1 MNNGRTLEG
10 SNAGRQEI
18 AAAAAMLLEPDGEK
32 RNEACDTLKKHYETR
47 TSPVLFIRKEE
58 RERLVDHVRRH
69 YGEDMREV
77 MASAERVAAK
87 TFLFR
92 GEWDMEPTCVPVT
105 FAEDID
111 WQHVPAGDVEWAYML
126 NRHAYWV
133 DLGQAYLV
141 TGESKYAEAFCMQL
155 DDWLRRN
162 PVPAGSAEASATLAW
177 RTIEAGLRCINW
189 IRAYECF
196 RDYPGFTAEL
206 FGRMLVSLHEHGEY
220 IAGAFDPW
228 RRLSNWGV
236 LENAGLFAL
245 GVFMPEFRNAAF
257 WLEMSADRL
266 RQTAALQI
274 GRDGMHWEQSPLYH
288 NEVFF
293 QYMHVLHLAENNGI
307 SLYPEWISAVRR
319 MAEANLYSVKPGG
332 RQLMKGDSDD
342 NDMRDALTAG
352 AIQFGDGEL
361 KYAGHDRV
369 DLANLW
375 LYGLSKAE
383 AYERLTPVRPEAAS
397 RAFEEAGQYVMRS
410 GWEPDALFA
419 SMNCG
424 PMGGGHGHADLLH
437 VDLCAYGRDLLM
449 DPGRYTYSGG
459 DEFRR
464 YFKQGAA
471 HNTTL
476 VDGKEFTE
484 YLDTWDYG
492 RIAAPLG
499 TRWSSGPAADY
510 AEGSHDGYLHL
521 ADPVIPKRR
530 LIFVKPG
537 YWLLADSFRCKDAH
551 RFEQRFHFAPG
562 QVSIGERGVVF
573 TTEDG
578 TAGLHVLP
586 VTRTPLRA
594 GTEPGSG
601 GDGAGGSAG
610 EAADGQGI
618 GCGDQAAARAAL
630 SDGAEAARMAGLAA
644 NAPGE
649 EPGGPNGT
657 GATAQADTGAG
668 NSGLPHTA
676 RASAASPHPETDG
689 PVPAS
694 LSVPT
699 PGEGAAPADTGAAG
713 RGPLLVR
720 AEDAFVSYRYNEMTP
735 APAVTFSCAS
745 AGSASMLQVLYPVR
759 SGVTEVPEVE
769 QVDVYTYNGAK
780 VPDSAAEACRLI
792 WKSSGEQH
800 IVVIC
805 HQTPS
810 TSIMSYI
817 VEGTQVFGEV
827 VLLKKTPQGIETIKV
842 R

>member
-1 MNNGRTLEG
+1 MKSGRIWEG
-10 SNAGRQEI
+10 PNAGQPEL
-18 AAAAAMLLEPDGEK
+18 AAAAAALLKPDGE
-32 RNEACDTLKKHYETR
+32 RGNEAYDTLKKHYETR
-47 TSPVLFIRKEE
+47 TSPVLFIRQEE
-58 RERLVDHVRRH
+58 RERLVSHVRNH

-141 TGESKYAEAFCMQL
+141 TGDGKYAEAFCVQL

-162 PVPAGSAEASATLAW
+162 PVPAGPAEASATLAW

-206 FGRMLVSLHEHGEY
+206 FGRMLESLHEHGEY
-220 IAGAFDPW
+220 IAAAFDPW

-257 WLEMSADRL
+257 WLEVSADRL

-274 GRDGMHWEQSPLYH
+274 GRDGFHWEQSPLYH

-307 SLYPEWISAVRR
+307 GLYPEWISAVRR
-319 MAEANLYSVKPGG
+319 MAKANLYSVKPGG

-352 AIQFGDGEL
+352 AIQFGDAEL
-361 KYAGHDRV
+361 KYAGHARV

-375 LYGLSKAE
+375 LYGLHKAE

-410 GWEPDALFA
+410 DWEPDARFA

-424 PMGGGHGHADLLH
+424 PMGGGHGHADMLH

-449 DPGRYTYSGG
+449 DPGRYTYYGG

-464 YFKQGAA
+464 YFKLGAA

-530 LIFVKPG
+530 LIFVKPD
-537 YWLLADSFRCKDAH
+537 YWLLADSFRCGDAH

-562 QVSIGERGVVF
+562 QVRVEERGVSF

-578 TAGLHVLP
+578 AAGLHLLP
-586 VTRTPLRA
+586 VTRTPLL
-594 GTEPGSG
+594 TETGSG
-601 GDGAGGSAG
+601 TGGDSAGASAG
-610 EAADGQGI
+610 ETADEQGN
-618 GCGDQAAARAAL
+618 GCSDQAGITAGQTTAGAPVQAGTDVGGEGAQPHAAAGTSPRAET
-630 SDGAEAARMAGLAA
+630 DE
-644 NAPGE
+644 
-649 EPGGPNGT
+649 GGPAFLT
-657 GATAQADTGAG
+657 
-668 NSGLPHTA
+668 
-676 RASAASPHPETDG
+676 
-689 PVPAS
+689 
-694 LSVPT
+694 VPT
-699 PGEGAAPADTGAAG
+699 PGEGAVPAGIGAAG

-720 AEDAFVSYRYNEMTP
+720 TEDAYVSYRYNEMTP
-735 APAVTFSCAS
+735 APAVTFSC
-745 AGSASMLQVLYPVR
+745 GSTGPASMMQVLYPVR
-759 SGVTEVPEVE
+759 PGKTEVPVVE
-769 QVDVYTYNGAK
+769 QADVFTYNGAK
-780 VPDSAAEACRLI
+780 VPDSVAEACRLT
-792 WKSSGEQH
+792 WTSTGEQH
-800 IVVIC
+800 IVVVC

-810 TSIMSYI
+810 TSIMSYV
-817 VEGTQVFGEV
+817 VEGVQIFGEV
-827 VLLKKTPQGIETIKV
+827 VLIKKTPEGIETINV

>member
-1 MNNGRTLEG
+1 MKSGRIGEG
-10 SNAGRQEI
+10 LDAGQPDL
-18 AAAAAMLLEPDGEK
+18 AAAASALLEPGGER
-32 RNEACDTLKKHYETR
+32 RNEAYDTLKRHYVTR
-47 TSPVLFIRKEE
+47 TSPVLFIREEE
-58 RERLVDHVRRH
+58 RERLVNHVRNH

-77 MASAERVAAK
+77 LASAERVAAK

-111 WQHVPAGDVEWAYML
+111 WQHVPAGDVEWVYML

-141 TGESKYAEAFCMQL
+141 TGEDKYAEAFCMQL

-162 PVPAGSAEASATLAW
+162 PVPAGPAEASATLAW

-206 FGRMLVSLHEHGEY
+206 VARMLKSLHEHGEY

-257 WLEMSADRL
+257 WLEVSADRL

-307 SLYPEWISAVRR
+307 ALYPEWISAVRR
-319 MAEANLYSVKPGG
+319 MAKANLYSVKPSG

-352 AIQFGDGEL
+352 AIQFGDAEL
-361 KYAGHDRV
+361 KYAGHARV

-375 LYGLSKAE
+375 LYGLHKAE
-383 AYERLTPVRPEAAS
+383 AYERLTPVRPETVS

-410 GWEPDALFA
+410 DWEPDARFA

-424 PMGGGHGHADLLH
+424 PMGGGHGHADMLH
-437 VDLCAYGRDLLM
+437 VDLCAYGKDLLM
-449 DPGRYTYSGG
+449 DPGRYTYYGG

-464 YFKQGAA
+464 YFKLGAA

-484 YLDTWDYG
+484 YLGTWDYG

-499 TRWSSGPAADY
+499 TRWTSGPAADY

-530 LIFVKPG
+530 LIFIKPD
-537 YWLLADSFRCKDAH
+537 YWVLADSFRCRDAH

-562 QVSIGERGVVF
+562 QVRIEERGVCF

-586 VTRTPLRA
+586 VTRTPLLTE
-594 GTEPGSG
+594 TEPGTGGSSG
-601 GDGAGGSAG
+601 GVPAPAGAGGNG
-610 EAADGQGI
+610 EF
-618 GCGDQAAARAAL
+618 
-630 SDGAEAARMAGLAA
+630 
-644 NAPGE
+644 
-649 EPGGPNGT
+649 
-657 GATAQADTGAG
+657 
-668 NSGLPHTA
+668 PHTST
-676 RASAASPHPETDG
+676 ASGASPHPETNG
-689 PVPAS
+689 AGPAS

-699 PGEGAAPADTGAAG
+699 PGEGAVPADIGAAV
-713 RGPLLVR
+713 RGPLHVR
-720 AEDAFVSYRYNEMTP
+720 TEDAYVSYRYNEMTP
-735 APAVTFSCAS
+735 APAVTFSC
-745 AGSASMLQVLYPVR
+745 GSTGPASMMQVLYPVR
-759 SGVTEVPEVE
+759 PGKTEVPVVE
-769 QVDVYTYNGAK
+769 QADVFTYNGAK
-780 VPDSAAEACRLI
+780 VPDSAAEACRLT
-792 WKSSGEQH
+792 WTSSGEQH
-800 IVVIC
+800 IVVVC
-805 HQTPS
+805 HQKPS
-810 TSIMSYI
+810 TSIMSYV
-817 VEGTQVFGEV
+817 VEGVQIFGEV
-827 VLLKKTPQGIETIKV
+827 VLIKKTPEGIETINV

>member
-1 MNNGRTLEG
+1 MNNGRTFEG
-10 SNAGRQEI
+10 LNAGRQEI
-18 AAAAAMLLEPDGEK
+18 AAAAALLERDGAG
-32 RNEACDTLKKHYETR
+32 RDEADETLKKHYETR

-105 FAEDID
+105 FAEGIN

-162 PVPAGSAEASATLAW
+162 PVPADSAEASATLAW

-397 RAFEEAGQYVMRS
+397 RAFEEAGQFVMRS

-562 QVSIGERGVVF
+562 EVRIGERGVLF

-586 VTRTPLRA
+586 VTRTPLLA
-594 GTEPGSG
+594 GTEPGTG
-601 GDGAGGSAG
+601 GDG
-610 EAADGQGI
+610 
-618 GCGDQAAARAAL
+618 
-630 SDGAEAARMAGLAA
+630 
-644 NAPGE
+644 
-649 EPGGPNGT
+649 EP
-657 GATAQADTGAG
+657 
-668 NSGLPHTA
+668 PHTGP
-676 RASAASPHPETDG
+676 ASAASPHPVTDG
-689 PVPAS
+689 SGPAS
-694 LSVPT
+694 LPVPT

-713 RGPLLVR
+713 RGPLFVR
-720 AEDAFVSYRYNEMTP
+720 AEDAYVSYRYNEMTP
-735 APAVTFSCAS
+735 APAVTFSCGS
-745 AGSASMLQVLYPVR
+745 AGSSSMLQVLYPVR
-759 SGVTEVPEVE
+759 PGETEVPEVE
-769 QVDVYTYNGAK
+769 QVDVFTYNGAK
-780 VPDSAAEACRLI
+780 VPDSAAEACRLT

-800 IVVIC
+800 LVVIC

-817 VEGTQVFGEV
+817 VEGIQVFGEV
-827 VLLKKTPQGIETIKV
+827 VMLKKTPESVETFNV